1 MISLLPSKKPA
12 YFRLNLSSFVCLCL
26 DLFLTKVF
34 YLRARLIRFP
44 LYCRGSRHVD
54 FGSSLTTGRFCRIDA
69 LSINSNSESDTDPT
83 FKIIFGSSVQIG
95 DRVHLASCHRLVIGS
110 KTLIA
115 SNVFITDHDH
125 GSTDYETLSIEPAE
139 RRLLYADVVIGES
152 CWIGQNVCILKGVHL
167 GNNSVVAAGAVVT
180 RSFPPFSVIGGIP
193 AKPLKSVN

>member
-1 MISLLPSKKPA
+1 MSSSLSSKKHV
-12 YFRLNLSSFVCLCL
+12 YFKHDAASFLCLCL

-34 YLRARLIRFP
+34 YWRARLIRFP
-44 LYCRGSRHVD
+44 LYCRGSKHVD
-54 FGSSLTTGRFCRIDA
+54 FGSNLTTGRYCRIDA
-69 LSINSNSESDTDPT
+69 LSMNSSSEGDAGPLL
-83 FKIIFGSSVQIG
+83 KIIFGSSVQIG
-95 DRVHLASCHRLVIGS
+95 DRVHLASGYRLVIGS

-125 GSTDYETLSIEPAE
+125 GSTDYEALSIEPAE
-139 RRLLYADVVIGES
+139 RRLLCADVVIGES

-193 AKPLKSVN
+193 ARLLKSIS